1 MSYAPEININLKNN
15 RLDEMFLN
23 LSDNPYSQ
31 ENKDFKSSLCMVY
44 ELFDEEFKDTFIKNV
59 TPLRNTNFY
68 IFKEGNSYKFFIT
81 PENNFDF
88 YAKSKGSLF
97 RFKEIQQEISGQHE
111 YGYVVS
117 PEIIWEYFLGLDEL
131 YDKDTTSNSFNYLA
145 LFSNVL
151 SKLIE
156 KCYFIPKVLH
166 HSITFR
172 INYEL
177 FYINEK
183 VANIIEKL
191 KNFSE
196 DEYFL
201 NIDKTEALNF
211 LINDFINYTIF
222 TFLKAKTTN
231 FAEYKSAIYFIK
243 NIEHKNSAR
252 GNNLAQCIDEWL
264 DEIYIAKY
272 EIAPKFI
279 IEKIDNE
286 TFSMSIHAQN
296 KQGEQ
301 LSLNEINNSEKP
313 FGKDKQY
320 VINILEKQIAYV
332 VQYYPQLE
340 DAYNNCENMTLDLND
355 VYSIMSKTSYYFQK
369 AGIEVVIP
377 PEFDNIII
385 PRASINA
392 LIKEK
397 RKDDIVNFLNS
408 DTSSTINLNDIFNF
422 SYQIAIGDDKVSIQ
436 EFEELTKNA
445 IGLISYKNMYVY
457 VDKDTKEDLSK
468 KFKEIKVDEM
478 SKMELLH
485 SSLSGKIG
493 EYDFD
498 FDAAYT
504 RVLQDIT
511 NPKEIELPTT
521 LKGELR
527 PYQLTGFK
535 WLYTNA
541 LKGFGSCIADDMG
554 LGKTVQV
561 ISLIVKMKEEKRLKK
576 PVLVICPTT
585 LIGNWRKELQTFA
598 PNITVSTYHGLEREL
613 DTTTDVIITTYTILR
628 LDKEKLIKTKW
639 GMVIIDE
646 AQNIKNSDT
655 SQTKAVKELKTD
667 FRVAMTGTPV
677 ENRLNELWSI
687 FDFINKGYLG
697 SLRNFQKS
705 YSTPIEKFKEYTRA
719 SRLKLAVS
727 PFILRR
733 LKTDKSVI
741 ADLPEK
747 MVLDDYCYLTKS
759 QAALY
764 EKTLNTMMEQ
774 IQSESGINRRGMIL
788 KLITSLKQIC
798 NHPFNYLK
806 KGDIDK
812 DGSGKLQ
819 KLISLVENIVDNNEK
834 VLIFTQ
840 YKEMGHILEEVIS
853 TELSQNTLFFHG
865 SLNTKQRE
873 EMLAT
878 FQNSTEHNVLI
889 LSLKAGGLGLNLT
902 SATNVIHYD
911 LWWNPA
917 VEDQATDRTYRIGQ
931 DKNVMVHRLVTIGT
945 FEEKIDEMIKNKKEI
960 ANLAVYEGE
969 KIITELSDKEIYEI
983 FTLSSY

>member
-1 MSYAPEININLKNN
+1 MSYQPEIAVNIKNN
-15 RLDEMFLN
+15 KLDEMFLN

-31 ENKDFKSSLCMVY
+31 ENKDFKSALCLVY
-44 ELFDEEFKDTFIKNV
+44 ELFDEEFEDTFIKNV
-59 TPLRNTNFY
+59 VPLRNTNFY
-68 IFKEGNSYKFFIT
+68 LIKEGNTYKFFVT

-88 YAKSKGSLF
+88 YAKSKGSLY
-97 RFKEIQQEISGQHE
+97 RFKEIQLQVDGNQV
-111 YGYVVS
+111 YGYVV
-117 PEIIWEYFLGLDEL
+117 PTEIIWEYFLGLDEI
-131 YDKDTTSNSFNYLA
+131 YDKETTSDSFNYLS
-145 LFSNVL
+145 LFTNVL
-151 SKLIE
+151 SKLIA

-166 HSITFR
+166 HGNTFK

-183 VANIIEKL
+183 VAGIVEKL
-191 KNFSE
+191 KTSVE
-196 DEYFL
+196 EKYFL
-201 NIDKTEALNF
+201 EINKNEALNF
-211 LINDFINYTIF
+211 LIADFINYTIF
-222 TFLKAKTTN
+222 TFLKAKTMS
-231 FAEYKSAIYFIK
+231 FAEYKSSIYFIK
-243 NIEHKNSAR
+243 NIEHKNLMR
-252 GNNLAQCIDEWL
+252 GNDLGQCIDEWL

-279 IEKIDNE
+279 IEKINEE
-286 TFSMSIHAQN
+286 TFSMSINAIL
-296 KQGEQ
+296 KGGEQ
-301 LSLNEINNSEKP
+301 LSLKEILESEKP
-313 FGKDKQY
+313 FGKDKNY

-332 VQYYPQLE
+332 VQFYPKLE
-340 DAYNNCENMTLDLND
+340 DAYNNCQNMILDLND

-392 LIKEK
+392 IIKEK
-397 RKDDIVNFLNS
+397 RKGDIADFLNS
-408 DTSSTINLNDIFNF
+408 ETQSKINLNDIFNF
-422 SYQIAIGDDKVSIQ
+422 SYQIAIGDEKISLK

-445 IGLISYKNMYVY
+445 IGLINYKNMYVY
-457 VDKDTKEDLSK
+457 VDKDTKENLSK
-468 KFKEIKVDEM
+468 NFKNIKIDEM

-511 NPKEIELPTT
+511 SPQEIELPKK
-521 LKGELR
+521 LNGQLR
-527 PYQLTGFK
+527 PYQQTGFK

-561 ISLIVKMKEEKRLKK
+561 ISLIIKMKEENKLKK
-576 PVLVICPTT
+576 PVIVICPTT
-585 LIGNWRKELQTFA
+585 LIGNWKKELQTFA
-598 PNITVSTYHGLEREL
+598 PDLTVSIYHGLEREL
-613 DTTTDVIITTYTILR
+613 NLNTDIIITTYTILR
-628 LDKEKLIKTKW
+628 LDKEKLVKTKW
-639 GMVIIDE
+639 GMVVIDE
-646 AQNIKNSDT
+646 AQNIKNTDT

-667 FRVAMTGTPV
+667 YRVAMTGTPV

-697 SLRNFQKS
+697 TLRNFQKS
-705 YSTPIEKFKEYTRA
+705 YSVPIEKFKEYTRA

-733 LKTDKSVI
+733 LKTDKTVI

-764 EKTLNTMMEQ
+764 EKTLNHMMES
-774 IQSESGINRRGMIL
+774 IHGESGINRRGMIL

-806 KGDIDK
+806 KGDMDK

-834 VLIFTQ
+834 VIIFTQ
-840 YKEMGHILEEVIS
+840 YKEMGHILEEVIA

-878 FQNSTEHNVLI
+878 FQNSLEHNILI

-917 VEDQATDRTYRIGQ
+917 VEEQATDRTYRIGQ
-931 DKNVMVHRLVTIGT
+931 DKNVMVHRLITLGT
-945 FEEKIDEMIKNKKEI
+945 FEEKIDEMIKNKREI

-969 KIITELSDKEIYEI
+969 KIITELTDEEIYEI
-983 FTLSSY
+983 FTLSTY